1 VRIAAV
7 NRYNTRLGGAET
19 YLEAVLLGLAAAGH
33 QIALVSEV
41 DGSVEAPRI
50 RLPDAAPAWSMQT
63 VGTEQTLTRLAA
75 WRPDVIYLHG
85 IDDLSTF
92 ARILDIAP
100 TVLFEHGY
108 DGTCISGS
116 KMFAFHHP
124 RPCARRFGWQC
135 LLRYYPHRCGGLNP
149 VRMWTEYQW
158 NVTRLALM
166 RRCTVLLVASDHM
179 HDELLNHGLQP
190 ERVHTVALP
199 VGPSLSGSSPAAD
212 SRQSASGEHSG
223 LRLLFIGRMTRL
235 KGGPVMLDAVALA
248 AEALKRDLRVTFVG
262 DGPERSRWEKKAS
275 LEPIANSRLK
285 VEFTGW
291 LDSSGLGRVMHDAD
305 LLVVPSLWPEPFG
318 LVGLEAGLHG
328 LPAAAFAVGGIK
340 EWLKEGVNG
349 SLAPA
354 NPPTVSGLAR
364 AIVECLCDPVE
375 HGRLREGALNV
386 AAQFSLQRHLRR
398 LLPLLER
405 AKAGEPKQEV
415 IATINLDNSTKANVA
430 AKAVGDPDLANVAS
444 GI

>member
-1 VRIAAV
+1 VRIAAI

-41 DGSVEAPRI
+41 DEPVEAPRI

-63 VGTEQTLTRLAA
+63 LGTEQTLTRLAA
-75 WRPDVIYLHG
+75 WCPDVIYLHG
-85 IDDLSTF
+85 IDDLPTF
-92 ARILDIAP
+92 TRILEIAP

-108 DGTCISGS
+108 DGTCISGN
-116 KMFAFHHP
+116 KMFAFHQP
-124 RPCARRFGWQC
+124 RPCERRLGWRC
-135 LLRYYPHRCGGLNP
+135 LLHYYPHRCGGLNP
-149 VRMWTEYQW
+149 LRMWTEYQW
-158 NVTRLALM
+158 NTTRLSLM
-166 RRCTVLLVASDHM
+166 RGCALLLTASDHM
-179 HDELLNHGLQP
+179 RNELLNHGLES

-199 VGPSLSGSSPAAD
+199 VEPSLSGSSPAAGP
-212 SRQSASGEHSG
+212 RQSASGEYSG
-223 LRLLFIGRMTRL
+223 LQLLFIGRMTRL
-235 KGGPVMLDAVALA
+235 KGGPAMLDAVALA
-248 AEALKRDLRVTFVG
+248 ADALKRDLRVTFVG

-275 LEPIANSRLK
+275 REPIANSRLE

-291 LDSSGLGRVMHDAD
+291 LDSSGLDRVMDDAD

-340 EWLKEGVNG
+340 EWLKDGING

-354 NPPTVSGLAR
+354 NPPTASGLAR
-364 AIVECLCDPVE
+364 AIVECLRDPVE
-375 HGRLREGALNV
+375 YRLLREGALNA

-405 AKAGEPKQEV
+405 AKAGEPKQEA

-430 AKAVGDPDLANVAS
+430 AKAEAGP
-444 GI
+444 I